1 MAPTCLMIFSK
12 TRFDTTA
19 FVTLHAND
27 FYDKCLTPS
36 AEKYRR
42 NRQGVLLIPYGVYQ
56 MILLHHSSS

>member
-12 TRFDTTA
+12 TSFDTTA

-36 AEKYRR
+36 AEKLRY
-42 NRQGVLLIPYGVYQ
+42 NAQDALLIQDGVYQ
-56 MILLHHSSS
+56 MILLHLSSS